1 MTRAPHPSGLSFLVR
16 FFLAFL
22 TLLAPALQ
30 AQPAGYSNANP
41 DPLPMRNL
49 QIEVRQVRGGSQ
61 IQGTVGAQGGVLLQP
76 GHSGATVNLTAQNSQ
91 RSDARDLM
99 QRVLV
104 LNGRPV
110 AINLG
115 NTTPLRLMQAFV
127 QNGVLRYVGST
138 VLIDANS
145 GFSARPVWRGG
156 SSAELE
162 LAAVQSRPGTAGAA
176 PSSSSASTSLALVLG
191 EWVTVAQSDD
201 AATANSSGP
210 AGMGQTSGR
219 ETLTVEV
226 RVSVR

>member
-1 MTRAPHPSGLSFLVR
+1 MR

-22 TLLAPALQ
+22 TLLGPALH

-61 IQGTVGAQGGVLLQP
+61 AQGMVGAQGGVLLQP
-76 GHSGATVNLTAQNSQ
+76 GHSGATVNITAQSSQ
-91 RSDARDLM
+91 RSDARDLV

-115 NTTPLRLMQAFV
+115 NTTPLRLTQAFV

-138 VLIDANS
+138 VLIDTNS
-145 GFSARPVWRGG
+145 GFSARPVWRGS

-162 LAAVQSRPGTAGAA
+162 LAAVQSRSGTAGAV

-201 AATANSSGP
+201 AATANSSGV
-210 AGMGQTSGR
+210 AGAGQTSGQ
-219 ETLTVEV
+219 EALTVEV
-226 RVSVR
+226 RISVR

>member
-1 MTRAPHPSGLSFLVR
+1 MTHAPYPSRLSFLMW
-16 FFLAFL
+16 FFLTFL

-61 IQGTVGAQGGVLLQP
+61 AQGTVGSQGGVLLQP
-76 GHSGATVNLTAQNSQ
+76 GHSGATVNITAQNSQ
-91 RSDARDLM
+91 RSDARDLV

-115 NTTPLRLMQAFV
+115 NTTPLRLLQAFA
-127 QNGVLRYVGST
+127 QNGVLRYAASA

-162 LAAVQSRPGTAGAA
+162 LAAVQSRPGSVGAL
-176 PSSSSASTSLALVLG
+176 PSSSSASTSMVLPLG

-201 AATANSSGP
+201 AAMASGSSL
-210 AGMGQTSGR
+210 AGAGQTSSR
-219 ETLTVEV
+219 EALTVEV
-226 RVSVR
+226 RISAR

>member
-1 MTRAPHPSGLSFLVR
+1 MR

-49 QIEVRQVRGGSQ
+49 QIEVRQLRGSA
-61 IQGTVGAQGGVLLQP
+61 QGQQALGAQGGVLLQP
-76 GHSGATVNLTAQNSQ
+76 GHSGATVHITAQNSQ
-91 RSDARDLM
+91 RSDARDLV

-110 AINLG
+110 AIHLG
-115 NTTPLRLMQAFV
+115 NITPLRLTQTFV
-127 QNGVLRYVGST
+127 QNGVLRHVGST

-156 SSAELE
+156 NSAELE
-162 LAAVQSRPGTAGAA
+162 LAAVQSRPGSVGAA

-201 AATANSSGP
+201 AATASGSGL
-210 AGMGQTSGR
+210 AGTGQTSGR
-219 ETLTVEV
+219 QTLTVEV

>member
-1 MTRAPHPSGLSFLVR
+1 MTHAPHPSRLSFLMR

-22 TLLAPALQ
+22 TLLGPALH
-30 AQPAGYSNANP
+30 AQPAGYSNTNP

-61 IQGTVGAQGGVLLQP
+61 AQGMVGAQGGVLLQP
-76 GHSGATVNLTAQNSQ
+76 GHSGATVNITAQSSQ
-91 RSDARDLM
+91 RSDARDLV

-115 NTTPLRLMQAFV
+115 NTTPLRLTQAFV

-138 VLIDANS
+138 VLIDTNS

-162 LAAVQSRPGTAGAA
+162 LAAMQSRPGTAGAV
-176 PSSSSASTSLALVLG
+176 PSSSSASTSVALVLG

-201 AATANSSGP
+201 AATANSSGV
-210 AGMGQTSGR
+210 AGAGQTSGQ
-219 ETLTVEV
+219 EALTVEV
-226 RVSVR
+226 RISVR

>member
-1 MTRAPHPSGLSFLVR
+1 MAHLLRFSR
-16 FFLAFL
+16 QFFLLLF
-22 TLLAPALQ
+22 TLLAPGLQ
-30 AQPAGYSNANP
+30 AQPAMSSIANP

-61 IQGTVGAQGGVLLQP
+61 AQGMVGAQGGVLLQS
-76 GHSGATVNLTAQNSQ
+76 GQSGATAHITAQNSQ
-91 RSDARDLM
+91 RSDARDLV

-127 QNGVLRYVGST
+127 QNGVLRYAGGT

-156 SSAELE
+156 GSAELE
-162 LAAVQSRPGTAGAA
+162 LAAVQSRPGSVGAL
-176 PSSSSASTSLALVLG
+176 PSSSSTSTSLALPLG

-201 AATANSSGP
+201 AATASSSSL
-210 AGMGQTSGR
+210 AGAGQTSGR
-219 ETLTVEV
+219 EALKVEV
-226 RVSVR
+226 RISVP